1 MVRRSVAGGAV
12 LLVFLLLLFAFKG
25 CLDSR
30 KEQSFNDYV
39 SEVRALVDESDRQ
52 GESLFT
58 LLSDPGAAGSEVE
71 VENQLNAFRNEA
83 DQFVERARDIDRPDE
98 LEGAQADLVEV
109 LRFRRDGVGII
120 ADQVPVLL
128 TEQGDRE
135 QATEDI
141 AGSMQLFLT
150 SDVIFGQ
157 RVEPAITAALEEQEI
172 AREEAELTSSYLA
185 DIEFLQPDAVAERV
199 GGGVGGDRADEE
211 AAPGLHGNGLGVVT
225 LAGLEL
231 VPGGQVTVPLGE
243 DLSFDV
249 QVANQGESTETD
261 VQVNVTVGAGG
272 DAIALESVLDE
283 IAAGETQ
290 SVQIPLSEEPPTG
303 QTVPITVEIAAVPG
317 EEKTDNNQGEFSATF
332 TP

>member
-1 MVRRSVAGGAV
+1 MVRRSIAAGAG

-30 KEQSFNDYV
+30 KEQSFQDYV

-71 VENQLNAFRNEA
+71 VQNQLNAFRNEA
-83 DQFVERARDIDRPDE
+83 DQFVERAQDLDHPDE
-98 LEGAQADLVEV
+98 LDGAQADLIEV

-128 TEQGDRE
+128 TDRGDRE
-135 QATEDI
+135 QATEAI
-141 AGSMQLFLT
+141 AGGMQFFLT
-150 SDVIFGQ
+150 SDVIFDS
-157 RVEPAITAALEEQEI
+157 RFVPAVEAGLEEQEI
-172 AREEAELTSSYLA
+172 QEAELESGYLA

-199 GGGVGGDRADEE
+199 GAGGGAERSDEE
-211 AAPGLHGNGLGVVT
+211 AAPGLHGNGLGAVT
-225 LAGLEL
+225 LGGLEL

-249 QVANQGESTETD
+249 QVANQGENTETD

-272 DAIALESVLDE
+272 DAIALDSVLDE
-283 IAAGETQ
+283 IAAGETK
-290 SVQIPLSEEPPTG
+290 SVQIPFSEAPPTS
-303 QTVPITVEIAAVPG
+303 QIVPITVEIEAVPG